1 MLVFQ
6 MFYLLS
12 RLLYLSA
19 IYVAVVG
26 EYTLSTSVIRHH
38 SLGDLQ
44 STRRLESVSSPENA
58 YRTDP
63 TNNGYTAVRPS
74 PPPLKPTAIAY
85 VCAQVTRRKKKHPFP
100 PVGFLG

>member
-12 RLLYLSA
+12 RLLYFSA

-26 EYTLSTSVIRHH
+26 EYTLSTIVIRHH
-38 SLGDLQ
+38 SLGYLQ

-63 TNNGYTAVRPS
+63 TNNGYTAVRLS
-74 PPPLKPTAIAY
+74 TPPLKPTANAF
-85 VCAQVTRRKKKHPFP
+85 VCAQVTRRKNNPPLP
-100 PVGFLG
+100 PVGFPG